1 MKKRPVLKVLLL
13 LAAISGL
20 ALPSRSD
27 VKVNEGNGVNITMEN
42 DAMKLNIAV
51 EGGGRISS
59 LVDKKSGKNLV
70 TEWNGFN
77 EDGGLLDDRNVFTSF
92 NYRGSVQ
99 QPGGKVGVVRMSAR
113 PSNGMEIV
121 KTLTLRDDS
130 SALEV
135 NETFSNGTQKAARFM
150 LRSFLLPD
158 GGKITAGHQ
167 YFVPVKGK
175 PLQPLTQP
183 HGYFGDLT
191 APWSAIWNSQ
201 TGNGVL
207 VAAPG
212 VDRFYFWHKGDVSQT
227 YEWVY
232 PEVPA
237 GKSITV
243 NYVIQLVHNSA
254 PDWQALGTAALKGL
268 RGARFADVP
277 GWQNEEQRFKV
288 TDAERARGFWLSTG
302 DGDGKRRLPP
312 LRIDAPLNQSRSV
325 YIAINA
331 LKDLTNS
338 DLQIDLQNISDGLV
352 QVAWQ
357 VSGKDSIKVL
367 SFNGAR
373 KINLRNGTEGRLWLT
388 LQGGA
393 KASETKGEIQISLNG
408 QKVLLPLT
416 VKVWPVRI
424 PDLQPLDVR
433 SYAGG
438 GMISFTGSY
447 EVTPE
452 SVRQANVL
460 FRAFNDIGGSMMSW
474 IVSWP
479 RLYPHLRIA
488 GSDVTVADWL
498 KKNRQAFEQKPVS
511 DWPEVDFSYYDP
523 FTAAAKSNGVVWAG
537 THVSLSSKERPI
549 SSEQEWMLTQLKKYL
564 QKNDFRGFYCKI
576 SDEIAEEQI
585 PQFIESAKVARR
597 AGWRT
602 GTTFSPRTAH
612 FINTINPYC
621 DVWEVGKPTTG
632 FFRQL
637 LTGKYKLE
645 EKTITLPAGKWKN
658 YSNGGAKN
666 TLVQQ
671 LFRGPIPLERSEVQ
685 RLEVLQD
692 GKPLRSKGGSPWGNK
707 EHGVFFGGSNYL
719 YVSPLEKTNL
729 PQSTVTVKYTMRV
742 PAASGETLAKIDAA
756 DRVFFYGASSRP
768 YRNSYGIA
776 ASYPLKAIEGGY
788 AGFGWYD
795 FHRWNA
801 DKILWYDAET
811 STVSYSPAYI
821 GLRDGWND
829 VCLMSWLAQTKKVP
843 VSTFISDK
851 ADAPLRMGEKQ
862 REIYRWQD
870 VVNLT
875 DPFVLNAARE
885 KMLKAAG

>member
-1 MKKRPVLKVLLL
+1 MKKRSALKVLLL
-13 LAAISGL
+13 LAALSGL

-27 VKVNEGNGVNITMEN
+27 VKVNEGNGVNVTMEN

-77 EDGGLLDDRNVFTSF
+77 ENGGSLDDRNIFTSF
-92 NYRGSVQ
+92 NYRASVQ

-113 PSNGMEIV
+113 PSNGMEIT
-121 KTLTLRDDS
+121 KILTLRDDS

-135 NETFSNGTQKAARFM
+135 SETFSNGTQKAARFM

-158 GGKITAGHQ
+158 GGPITAGHQ

-175 PLQPLTQP
+175 PLQPLSP
-183 HGYFGDLT
+183 ANGYYADLS
-191 APWSAIWNSQ
+191 APWSAVWNSQ

-212 VDRFYFWHKGDVSQT
+212 VNRFYFWHKGNVEQT

-243 NYVIQLVHNSA
+243 NYVLQLVHDTAPNWPTLSA
-254 PDWQALGTAALKGL
+254 AALQGL
-268 RGARFADVP
+268 RGVRFADVP

-302 DGDGKRRLPP
+302 DGDGKRRLPE

-331 LKDLTNS
+331 LKDLTNG
-338 DLQIDLQNISDGLV
+338 DLQIDLQHIPQGLV
-352 QVAWQ
+352 QTAWE
-357 VSGKDSIKVL
+357 VSGADSIKVL
-367 SFNGAR
+367 SFNDAR
-373 KINLRNGTEGRLWLT
+373 KIDLGNGTEGRLWLT

-393 KASETKGEIQISLNG
+393 KAAEAKGDIQISLNG

-424 PDLQPLDVR
+424 PGRQPLDVK
-433 SYAGG
+433 SYAGAG
-438 GMISFTGSY
+438 LTCFTGSY

-474 IVSWP
+474 AVNWP
-479 RLYPHLRIA
+479 RLYPHLKIA
-488 GSDVTVADWL
+488 GSDVTVADWI
-498 KKNRQAFEQKPVS
+498 KKNRPDKPAS
-511 DWPEVDFSYYDP
+511 GWPEIDFSYYDP
-523 FTAAAKSNGVVWAG
+523 FVNAAKSNGVTWAG
-537 THVSLSSKERPI
+537 TSISLSSKEKPI
-549 SSEQEWMLTQLKKYL
+549 SAEQEWMLIQLKKYL
-564 QKNDFRGFYCKI
+564 QKQGFRGFYCKI
-576 SDEIAEEQI
+576 ADEIAEEQI

-621 DVWEVGKPTTG
+621 DVWEVGKGATG

-637 LTGKYKLE
+637 LTGKYELE
-645 EKTITLPAGKWKN
+645 EKTLTLPADKWKN
-658 YSNGGAKN
+658 YRNGGAEN

-671 LFRGPIPLERSEVQ
+671 LFQGPIPLERSEVQ
-685 RLEVLQD
+685 SLQVLQN
-692 GKPLRSKGGSPWGNK
+692 GQPLRSKGGSPWGNK
-707 EHGVFFGGSNYL
+707 ERGVFFGGSNYL
-719 YVSPLEKTNL
+719 YISSLEKTDL
-729 PQSTVTVKYTMRV
+729 QQSTVTVKYTMRV
-742 PAASGETLAKIDAA
+742 AATSGETLAKIDAT
-756 DRVFFYGASSRP
+756 DRVFFYGGGSRP
-768 YRNSYGIA
+768 YRNSYGA
-776 ASYPLKAIEGGY
+776 AAAYPLKAIEGGY

-795 FHRWNA
+795 FYRWNA

-829 VCLMSWLAQTKKVP
+829 VCLMSWLAETKKVP
-843 VSTFISDK
+843 VSTFISGK

-862 REIYRWQD
+862 SEIYRWQD

-875 DPFVLNAARE
+875 DPFMLNEARE
-885 KMLKAAG
+885 KTLQAAMKG